1 MPSQF
6 KLHNRRRFLRNS
18 MVAPWLGPF
27 FWNAFSESPRN
38 TDAVLPVAIAT
49 WGNNVKATSNAWEVL
64 THAGYALDAVEAG
77 IRVPEADPQDT
88 SVGYG
93 GFPDRDGHVTLDACI
108 MDEKGNAGSV
118 CFLEGIMHPISVAK
132 RVMQKTPHVMLTGA
146 GALQFALEEGFTE
159 ENLLTPTAQ
168 KALEN
173 WLVKS
178 EYKPIINIERHD
190 TIGLL
195 ALDQRGRLAGGC
207 STSGQAFKMRGRVGD
222 SPVIGAG
229 LYVDGA
235 VGAATCS
242 GLGEL
247 TLKTL
252 GCFLLVE
259 EMRRGAGP
267 QKAAEIAIRRIVA
280 QYPAQTEEAQIGF
293 IALDVRGQVGAYSI
307 HPGFNYA
314 LAVNGN
320 NAAHEAASLK
330 G

>member
-1 MPSQF
+1 
-6 KLHNRRRFLRNS
+6 
-18 MVAPWLGPF
+18 MVAPWLGPL
-27 FWNAFSESPRN
+27 FWNAFSQPPRF

-49 WGNNVKATSNAWEVL
+49 WGNNVKATAAAWEVL
-64 THAGYALDAVEAG
+64 TNAGYALDAVETG
-77 IRVPEADPQDT
+77 IRIPEADPQDT

-93 GFPDRDGHVTLDACI
+93 GFPDRDGRVTLDACI

-118 CFLEGIMHPISVAK
+118 CFLEDIMHPISVAK
-132 RVMQKTPHVMLTGA
+132 RVMQKTPHVMLAGA
-146 GALQFALEEGFTE
+146 GALQFALEEGFTK
-159 ENLLTPTAQ
+159 ENLLTATA
-168 KALEN
+168 KEALNN
-173 WLVKS
+173 WLIKS

-195 ALDQRGRLAGGC
+195 ALDQQTRLAGGC

-229 LYVDGA
+229 LFVDGA
-235 VGAATCS
+235 VGAASCS

-267 QKAAEIAIRRIVA
+267 QKAAEIAIRRIVEK
-280 QYPAQTEEAQIGF
+280 YPAQTEVAQIGF
-293 IALDVRGQVGAYSI
+293 IALDVNGQVGAYSI

-314 LAVNGN
+314 LAMNGN
-320 NAAHEAASLK
+320 NAAHEADSLK
-330 G
+330 